1 VIATH
6 AKGKIMRVKNV
17 NRYIA
22 QSLALVTSVVL
33 LASGCGSSAS
43 SSSSATNALSVGYA
57 SCAHCI
63 PMSLIPN
70 KAKDLKLDMHQFQ
83 NGNDS
88 LMALMSKKVD
98 VAQVTYGHL
107 VTALNQGSPVVAISG
122 QINGGSDIILSNGMK
137 DKVSPGNWKE
147 LSSYIK
153 QKASDGAKL
162 KIGANRGSSQDLQM
176 RAQFS
181 AEGVD
186 VNKDLDFVNISNP
199 ADFKN
204 NLVNKQIDL
213 VSAVEPFA
221 SGIILSNSGYHFAY
235 PYDQPMGDLTNII
248 LTRDDVIKSKHDAL
262 QQFVDANVEVVDGL
276 KGDTS
281 PWVDAVVSKTGL
293 DKAIA
298 QRAVKNARPDYTIK
312 MTKVEQIAK
321 TLKGMGYVQ
330 KDVSGQISSHVD
342 YSFLS
347 KATKQSEAQLG
358 K

>member
-1 VIATH
+1 
-6 AKGKIMRVKNV
+6 MRVKNV

-22 QSLALVTSVVL
+22 QSLALVTSVIL

-43 SSSSATNALSVGYA
+43 SSASTSNALSVGYA

-63 PMSLIPN
+63 PMSLIPDQ
-70 KAKDLKLDMHQFQ
+70 AKSVKLDMHQFQ

-122 QINGGSDIILSNGMK
+122 QINGGSDIILSNDMK

-181 AEGVD
+181 AEGID
-186 VNKDLDFVNISNP
+186 VNKELDFVNISNP

-221 SGIILSNSGYHFAY
+221 SGSILSNSGYHFAY
-235 PYDQPMGDLTNII
+235 PYDQPMSNLTNII
-248 LTRDDVIKSKHDAL
+248 LTRDDVIKSKSDAL
-262 QQFVDANVEVVDGL
+262 QQFVDANVEVVKSL
-276 KGDTS
+276 KDDTK
-281 PWVDAVVSKTGL
+281 PWVDAIVAKTSL
-293 DKAIA
+293 DKATA
-298 QRAVKNARPDYTIK
+298 QRAVKNATPDYTIK
-312 MTKVEQIAK
+312 LKSAEQVAK
-321 TLKGMGYVQ
+321 TLKDLGYVQ
-330 KDVSGQISSHVD
+330 KDVSGEVSSHVD
-342 YSFLS
+342 YSFLA
-347 KATKQSEAQLG
+347 KATKQSETQLG